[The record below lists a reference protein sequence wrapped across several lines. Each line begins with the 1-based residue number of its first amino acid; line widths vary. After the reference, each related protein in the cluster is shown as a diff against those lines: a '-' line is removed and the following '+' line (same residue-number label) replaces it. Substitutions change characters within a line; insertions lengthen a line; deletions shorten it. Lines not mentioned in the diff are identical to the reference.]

1 MNDSFGNMKHLVSSI
16 LLFFCFGCLYS
27 QAQRVNADGRKLVK
41 TLRTTVIDRWGKE
54 SWPWFNRTYAFEYES
69 DGRLQKVT
77 RQWIDEGDK
86 NFETLE
92 RNEEG
97 YHYNHLVNGRSI
109 PKLKVEYVMNREGYI
124 RSVIEDVKEAHET
137 WRTDSIGW
145 TYLRTATVYSRNCKV
160 LTFDFI
166 GSKPREE
173 EWNDGYLTQNFTFS
187 RKKLPSFDRFNEDD
201 FKDMGMD
208 GYVLEFLSRDS
219 VSYSLLFTNSDF
231 YNNIKGNL
239 IRVPCPYNRETI
251 YLNDKN
257 DINLFLWPLSHICV
271 LSHYYNNIEAVTEWI
286 GFSSKNLIEY
296 ENRSPT
302 GKYYDAHWIYER
314 DSNDNIVK
322 IIIERPN
329 DLASKIILDLEYV
342 M

>member
-1 MNDSFGNMKHLVSSI
+1 MQKLIFSII
-16 LLFFCFGCLYS
+16 LLTYLGCLS
-27 QAQRVNADGRKLVK
+27 SSAQRINADGRKMVK

-54 SWPWFNRTYAFEYES
+54 SWPWLNRTYEFEYES
-69 DGRLQKVT
+69 DGRLKKVT
-77 RQWIDEGDK
+77 RKWIDEGDK

-92 RNEEG
+92 HNEEG

-109 PKLKVEYVMNREGYI
+109 PNLKVEYVMNRKGYI

-137 WRTDSIGW
+137 WRPDSIGW
-145 TYLRTATVYSRNCKV
+145 TYLRTATVYSPSYKI

-166 GSKPREE
+166 GSKPRNE
-173 EWNDGYLTQNFTFS
+173 EWKDGHLTQNFTFK
-187 RKKLPSFDRFNEDD
+187 RKELPSFDRYNKDD
-201 FKDMGMD
+201 FKDMGME
-208 GYVLEFLSRDS
+208 GYVLGFMSRDS
-219 VSYSLLFTNSDF
+219 ISYSLLFANSDF
-231 YNNIKGNL
+231 YDNINGNL

-257 DINLFLWPLSHICV
+257 DINLFLWPLSHIYT
-271 LSHYYNNIEAVTEWI
+271 LQHYYHNIEAVTEWI

-296 ENRSPT
+296 ENRSPS
-302 GKYYDAHWIYER
+302 GKYYEAHWIYER

-329 DLASKIILDLEYV
+329 ELACKIILDIEYV